1 MKKKPEATA
10 RTKQK
15 IVDAFWSLYCDK
27 RIEKITV
34 KEITDRAGYYRST
47 FYEYFADVYDV
58 LDYIEDGIIP
68 SLEELPRISV
78 HGVSFGMPIEMFL
91 NIYEKNSTYYSVL
104 LGDKGDP
111 AFAGKLKK
119 SIKEITLKAFTE
131 KLNISSMEIDYIL
144 EYALSGLIG
153 LMTYRFEQKAAI
165 TNKEWVALL
174 NRLTNQGVVRQLR

>member
-10 RTKQK
+10 QTKQN

-27 RIEKITV
+27 RLEKITV

-47 FYEYFADVYDV
+47 FYEYFADVYDL

-68 SLEELPRISV
+68 SLEELPYISV
-78 HGVSFGMPIEMFL
+78 PGGSFGMPIEMFL
-91 NIYEKNSTYYSVL
+91 DLYEKNSTYYSVL

-119 SIKEITLKAFTE
+119 SIKETTMKAFTE
-131 KLNISSMEIDYIL
+131 KLNISSMELDYIL
-144 EYALSGLIG
+144 EYAMSAMIG
-153 LMTYRFEQKAAI
+153 IMSYRFGQKAPM
-165 TNKEWVALL
+165 TNMELFDLL
-174 NRLTNQGVVRQLR
+174 NRLMYQGVVRQLR